1 MAFTGDLEQLPIV
14 DVIQLLN
21 STRKSGILV
30 VKGRKGESQLV
41 FKDGYIVSAS
51 HLDGSIRIGQVIV
64 EMGFVT
70 QSQLDHA
77 LQNQQADI
85 VTRRPLAIMFIE
97 MGILAEQDA
106 FKALQRL
113 VEITL
118 VEILTW
124 KSGQFT
130 LDHLRNTVDFDFKYY
145 PEKMNHE
152 VNVNTQSILMDA
164 LRIFDER
171 KRDGLIEDEPDAA
184 ELEELSSD
192 ELISVDDL
200 GLGDIDHLFAKL
212 PQAFSGVKSFD
223 PVALQRQKIM
233 ELKTSLSE
241 ADLEKL
247 ASMLAR
253 YTIETVSGE
262 RVGTDGPRVVIFSKD
277 ALLLHGLNTVLTK
290 FGALSVTVLSEDE
303 LAKALAKEADTKMS
317 WLIVDAPLPKIKLA
331 RNSHLCTF
339 QLVPKG
345 EFGLALKAYR
355 QGVAAVVPRPVN
367 GQENFVE
374 ELIMLLEFIPE
385 FIRDYR

>member
-1 MAFTGDLEQLPIV
+1 MAFTGDLEQFPIV

-41 FKDGYIVSAS
+41 FKDGYIVSAN
-51 HLDGSIRIGQVIV
+51 HLNGSIRIGQVIV

-70 QSQLDHA
+70 QQQLEDV
-77 LQNQQADI
+77 LRNQQ
-85 VTRRPLAIMFIE
+85 VNVESRRPLAIMLIE

-130 LDHLRNTVDFDFKYY
+130 LDHLRGTVECEFKYY

-164 LRIFDER
+164 LVIFDER
-171 KRDGLIEDEPDAA
+171 KRDGLIEEEQIDA
-184 ELEELSSD
+184 EMDVSSLEN
-192 ELISVDDL
+192 LISVDDL
-200 GLGDIDHLFAKL
+200 GLSEIDNIFTKL
-212 PQAFSGVKSFD
+212 PHAFSDVKLFD
-223 PVALQRQKIM
+223 PVAWQRQKIL
-233 ELKTSLSE
+233 ELQTG
-241 ADLEKL
+241 L
-247 ASMLAR
+247 AEVDQERLVSALAR
-253 YTIETVSGE
+253 HTKESVSGQLVE
-262 RVGTDGPRVVIFSKD
+262 VDSPRVFIFSKD
-277 ALLLHGLNTVLTK
+277 DLLLHGLNTVLTG
-290 FGALSVTVLSEDE
+290 FGALPVPVMSEDE
-303 LAKALAKEADTKMS
+303 LSKALAKQVGAKMS
-317 WLIVDAPLPKIKLA
+317 WLIVDAPLSKIKLA
-331 RNSHLCTF
+331 RTSHFCTF

-345 EFGLALKAYR
+345 EFDLVMKAYR
-355 QGVAAVVPRPVN
+355 QGVAAVVPRPVT
-367 GQENFVE
+367 GQENFIE
-374 ELIMLLEFIPE
+374 EFIMLLEFIPE

>member
-51 HLDGSIRIGQVIV
+51 HLNGSIRIGQVIV

-70 QSQLDHA
+70 QNQLDHA
-77 LQNQQADI
+77 LQSQQTDI
-85 VTRRPLAIMFIE
+85 ARRPLAIMFIE

-124 KSGQFT
+124 KRGQFT
-130 LDHLRNTVDFDFKYY
+130 LDHLRNSVDFDFKYY

-171 KRDGLIEDEPDAA
+171 KRDGLIEDEPDDA

-212 PQAFSGVKSFD
+212 PQAFSGVNSFD

-233 ELKTSLSE
+233 ELQTNLSE

-253 YTIETVSGE
+253 YTIESVSGE

-277 ALLLHGLNTVLTK
+277 ALLLYGLNTVLTK
-290 FGALSVTVLSEDE
+290 FGALSVPVLSGDE

-317 WLIVDAPLPKIKLA
+317 WLIVDAPLPKMKLA

-345 EFGLALKAYR
+345 EFDLALKAYR

-367 GQENFVE
+367 GQVNFVE
-374 ELIMLLEFIPE
+374 EFIVLLEFIPE

>member
-1 MAFTGDLEQLPIV
+1 MAFTGDLEQFPIV

-30 VKGRKGESQLV
+30 VKGRKGESQVV
-41 FKDGYIVSAS
+41 FKDGYIVSAN
-51 HLDGSIRIGQVIV
+51 HLNGSIRIGQVIV

-70 QSQLDHA
+70 QQQLEDV
-77 LQNQQADI
+77 LRNQQ
-85 VTRRPLAIMFIE
+85 VNVESRRPLAIMLIE

-130 LDHLRNTVDFDFKYY
+130 LDHLRGTVECDFKYY

-164 LRIFDER
+164 LVIFDER
-171 KRDGLIEDEPDAA
+171 TRDGLIE
-184 ELEELSSD
+184 EELADIEGDESSSD

-200 GLGDIDHLFAKL
+200 GLSEIDHISAKL
-212 PQAFSGVKSFD
+212 PHVFSGVELFD
-223 PVALQRQKIM
+223 PVALQRHKIL
-233 ELKTSLSE
+233 ELQADLSE
-241 ADLEKL
+241 TDLERL
-247 ASMLAR
+247 VSMLAR
-253 YTIETVSGE
+253 HTNESVSGQ
-262 RVGTDGPRVVIFSKD
+262 RVAADGLRVVVFSKD
-277 ALLLHGLNTVLTK
+277 VLLLHGLNTVLTS
-290 FGALSVTVLSEDE
+290 FGALSVPVMSEDE
-303 LAKALAKEADTKMS
+303 LAKALAKKADTKMS
-317 WLIVDAPLPKIKLA
+317 WLIVDAPLPKMKLA
-331 RNSHLCTF
+331 RTSHLCTF

-345 EFGLALKAYR
+345 EFGLVMKAYR
-355 QGVAAVVPRPVN
+355 QGAAAVVPRPVA
-367 GQENFVE
+367 GQENFIE
-374 ELIMLLEFIPE
+374 EFILLLEFIPE